1 MILSGIN
8 NYCATSAMKNQLD
21 ESTDICNDDD
31 GVTIDD
37 VSKMVSLGNAEVLE
51 VKYQNGKVTKL
62 KIKSNN
68 YEFELQSDGNFKVN
82 GEWIEPVDPTDSIG
96 GSHPYIIFDQKFY
109 HIPENVIDDIFGEN

>member
-1 MILSGIN
+1 MKEVNTNKKSGLKI
-8 NYCATSAMKNQLD
+8 KNKKRFFTFITVLLLIIIVCIIAICNRKIKID

-51 VKYQNGKVTKL
+51 VKQQHGTVTKL

-82 GEWIEPVDPTDSIG
+82 GE
-96 GSHPYIIFDQKFY
+96 
-109 HIPENVIDDIFGEN
+109 